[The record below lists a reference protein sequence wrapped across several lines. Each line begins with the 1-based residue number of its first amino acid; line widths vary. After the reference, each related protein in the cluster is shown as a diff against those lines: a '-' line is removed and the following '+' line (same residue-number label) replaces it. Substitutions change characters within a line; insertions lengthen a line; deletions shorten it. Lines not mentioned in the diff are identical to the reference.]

1 MQCRSNST
9 IQCSSLVCNCVVIVY
24 AVIHVV
30 RDHAGTGAASSEQQ
44 QSLEEGIRSMEAG
57 SWDRASAS
65 FSDALHNSQGDAK
78 NLAAQYLAAVML
90 CKV

>member
-1 MQCRSNST
+1 
-9 IQCSSLVCNCVVIVY
+9 
-24 AVIHVV
+24 
-30 RDHAGTGAASSEQQ
+30 
-44 QSLEEGIRSMEAG
+44 MEAG

-90 CKV
+90 CKVQAVRTMFHCLLSHILCV

>member
-1 MQCRSNST
+1 
-9 IQCSSLVCNCVVIVY
+9 
-24 AVIHVV
+24 
-30 RDHAGTGAASSEQQ
+30 
-44 QSLEEGIRSMEAG
+44 MEAG
-57 SWDRASAS
+57 SWDRASAN